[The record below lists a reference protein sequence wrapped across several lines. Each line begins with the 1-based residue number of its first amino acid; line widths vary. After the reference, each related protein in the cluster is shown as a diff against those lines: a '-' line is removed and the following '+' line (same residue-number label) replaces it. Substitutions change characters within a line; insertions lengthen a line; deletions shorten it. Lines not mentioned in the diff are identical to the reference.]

1 MGVIVKTKYV
11 LNENEFQSFLNFCT
25 SDNVWE
31 LSDKIL
37 YDLCKKYPANQ
48 INNEIIANVFLIGR
62 SYAAA
67 IERSGNK
74 EKNPHFYEETV
85 AETIKKDGL
94 IIDNLIE
101 KAKLSKCDDDILS
114 LYIQVLK
121 TFSEITKKNNI
132 SLASKYLHFHIP
144 DLFFIYD
151 SRAGNGINILLSFL
165 SNTNR
170 LKISQYKEY
179 PETFEYGKFY
189 FKCKT
194 CIEIIERKFGR
205 KLTPRQVDRI
215 LLEIDAN
222 SKK

>member
-48 INNEIIANVFLIGR
+48 INNEIIAKVFLIGR

-121 TFSEITKKNNI
+121 TFSEITKKI
-132 SLASKYLHFHIP
+132 TFHLLQSTFIFIFLIYFLFMIPEQVTVLIFYLVF
-144 DLFFIYD
+144 
-151 SRAGNGINILLSFL
+151 
-165 SNTNR
+165 
-170 LKISQYKEY
+170 
-179 PETFEYGKFY
+179 
-189 FKCKT
+189 
-194 CIEIIERKFGR
+194 
-205 KLTPRQVDRI
+205 
-215 LLEIDAN
+215 
-222 SKK
+222 